1 MFLPSAVH
9 CPLAAAAAAVAASTP
24 AWYVL
29 KPGCAEPA
37 AAVAIAAAAAVVAV
51 DVAMDEDGD
60 LRSGFEINTI
70 IIVLTPKGI
79 MFQQSTSSLTC
90 WAGEAGAVR
99 RRWW

>member
-1 MFLPSAVH
+1 MEKSFCNLFSPSAVH

-29 KPGCAEPA
+29 KPGCAEAA

-60 LRSGFEINTI
+60 LRSGFEIHTLI
-70 IIVLTPKGI
+70 IE
-79 MFQQSTSSLTC
+79 TC
-90 WAGEAGAVR
+90 TNYKLMNNLWS
-99 RRWW
+99 